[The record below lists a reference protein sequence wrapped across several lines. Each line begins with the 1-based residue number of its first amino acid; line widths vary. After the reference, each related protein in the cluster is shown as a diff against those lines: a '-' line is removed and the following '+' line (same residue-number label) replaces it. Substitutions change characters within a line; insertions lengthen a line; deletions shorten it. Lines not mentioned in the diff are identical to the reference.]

1 MVRIACRSE
10 PAFGSVRP
18 RLPRS
23 SPVAIFGRYFRF
35 CASVPLRS
43 IAEAA
48 IRCELKMPE
57 GAIHTE
63 ATLMT
68 ICA

>member
-1 MVRIACRSE
+1 MRIACRSE

-18 RLPRS
+18 RLPRI
-23 SPVAIFGRYFRF
+23 SPLAIIGRYLRF

-48 IRCELKMPE
+48 IRCELKIPE
-57 GAIHTE
+57 GAIQTD